1 MNPEVATQD
10 LDTVNSRRDGLR
22 FRPRARIMTTLGL
35 ELINSDTVALA
46 ELVKNSF
53 DADARHVLV
62 AITGEVTEEG
72 LIRADT
78 GTINILDDGHGMNE
92 STIKSTWLEP
102 ATGFRR
108 RSTFTPGG
116 RRVLGEKGVGRFA
129 AAKLGTS
136 LELTS
141 KTKEDEEVQL
151 KIDWSTFDTDDK
163 YLDEV
168 QFALRVADKG
178 VFGRTGS
185 VSKMWQTNINEYLNF
200 KEKLALDHGNLLTIT
215 GLYNPWTPKD
225 VEDIHRALSRLVSP
239 FQDKHIVTE
248 FNIILN
254 LPESFDVDSGLIERP
269 DVFQKPHYKLG
280 AEVDEDGHATVLIE
294 LRDEPERIVNKI
306 IHNQDQKNLRCGPFE
321 IFLNVWDRDS
331 ESLRSLASDSGS
343 TKIVRDALDS
353 AAGISIYRDGFRV
366 LPFGE
371 RGDDWLNL
379 DHRRIQNPTLSL
391 SNNQIIG
398 YVLICRDQNPE
409 LIDQTNRQG
418 IIGGPAFS
426 DLRDAVLELL
436 RLLEKERY
444 KIRPRQER
452 KSKGGLFDR
461 IDLSELQ
468 SAVASSVP
476 SESNIPKMVDDIQ
489 KKIDDR
495 LENVGEVLSRYHRL
509 ATLGQLIDQVVHEL
523 AQPIVAIRQ
532 ASTLGTESIDRSLKR
547 NTVAASSRILDK
559 LKGYYTKIDGQARVA
574 NDVVRR
580 VAPFGGRRRGRPQK
594 YMIETAIKDIVALLR
609 ENIKSINAEVRLPS
623 TNHEVSLDGSEIQQV
638 LLNLLTNSLYWLK
651 QVRKD
656 SRIIS
661 IEVERN
667 NDKSLSLV
675 VEDSGPGVSEG
686 DHDRIFDPYFST
698 KPNGVGLGLSIA
710 GEIVEDYYGGT
721 LELLSPGRLGGAR
734 LRATLKKR
742 VA

>member
-1 MNPEVATQD
+1 MNPEVKTQD
-10 LDTVNSRRDGLR
+10 SDTVNSRRDGLR

-53 DADARHVLV
+53 DADAQYVLV
-62 AITGEVTEEG
+62 MITGEVTEEG
-72 LIRADT
+72 LIKADT

-92 STIKSTWLEP
+92 SIMKNTWLEP

-108 RSTFTPGG
+108 QSTVTPGG

-168 QFALRVADKG
+168 QFALKVADKG

-185 VSKMWQTNINEYLNF
+185 ISRMWQTNIKNYLNA
-200 KEKLALDHGNLLTIT
+200 KDKPAIDHGTLLTIT
-215 GLYNPWTPKD
+215 GLHNSWTSKD
-225 VEDIHRALSRLVSP
+225 VKDTYHALSRLVSP
-239 FQDKHIVTE
+239 FKDKHIMSE

-254 LPESFDVDSGLIERP
+254 LPERFDVESGLIGRP
-269 DVFQKPHYKLG
+269 DVLRQPHYKLS
-280 AEVDEDGHATVLIE
+280 AEVDEDGYATVLIE
-294 LRDEPERIVNKI
+294 LRDEEERTVNQVI
-306 IHNQDQKNLRCGPFE
+306 RSQGRKNLRCGPFE
-321 IFLNVWDRDS
+321 IFLNVWDRDR
-331 ESLRSLASDSGS
+331 ESLSSLAADLGS
-343 TKIVRDALDS
+343 TKMVRNVLDS
-353 AAGISIYRDGFRV
+353 AAGVSIYRDGFRV

-379 DHRRIQNPTLSL
+379 DHRRVQNPTLRL
-391 SNNQIIG
+391 SNNQLIG
-398 YVLICRDQNPE
+398 YVLICRDKNPE

-418 IIGGPAFS
+418 IIDGPAFS
-426 DLRDAVLELL
+426 DLRDAVMQLLELL
-436 RLLEKERY
+436 ETERY

-476 SESNIPKMVDDIQ
+476 SESHIPKMVADIQ
-489 KKIDDR
+489 KRIDDR
-495 LENVGEVLSRYHRL
+495 MESVSEVLSRYHRL
-509 ATLGQLIDQVVHEL
+509 ATLGQLIDRVVHEL

-532 ASTLGTESIDRSLKR
+532 ASTLGTESIDDTSKR
-547 NTVAASSRILDK
+547 HEVKAPSRILDK
-559 LKGYYTKIDGQARVA
+559 LKGYFTKIDGQARVA

-580 VAPFGGRRRGRPQK
+580 IAPFGGRRRGRPQK
-594 YMIETAIKDIVALLR
+594 YMIETAIKDSVALLS
-609 ENIKSINAEVRLPS
+609 EDIKSISAEVRLPS
-623 TNHEVSLDGSEIQQV
+623 TNHEVSLDGTEIQEV
-638 LLNLLTNSLYWLK
+638 LVNLLTNSLHWLR
-651 QVRKD
+651 QMRKGL
-656 SRIIS
+656 RIIS
-661 IEVERN
+661 IGVERN
-667 NDKSLSLV
+667 DDNSLSLI
-675 VEDSGPGVSEG
+675 VEDSGPGVSES
-686 DHDRIFDPYFST
+686 DHDYIFDPYYTT
-698 KPNGVGLGLSIA
+698 KPNGVGLGLTIA
-710 GEIVEDYYGGT
+710 GEIVKDYYDGT
-721 LELLSPGRLGGAR
+721 LELLSPGELGGAR
-734 LRATLKKR
+734 FRATIRKR
-742 VA
+742 VT

>member
-1 MNPEVATQD
+1 MNPEATTQD
-10 LDTVNSRRDGLR
+10 LDTINLRRDGQR

-53 DADARHVLV
+53 DADAQYVLV
-62 AITGEVTEEG
+62 KITGEVTEEG

-92 STIKSTWLEP
+92 STIKGTWLEP

-108 RSTFTPGG
+108 QSTVTPGG

-136 LELTS
+136 LKLTS

-151 KIDWSTFDTDDK
+151 EIDWSTFDTDDK

-168 QFALRVADKG
+168 QFALEVTDDG
-178 VFGRTGS
+178 SFGRTGS
-185 VSKMWQTNINEYLNF
+185 ISKMWRTNMKQYLNY
-200 KEKLALDHGNLLTIT
+200 KDKPAVDHGTLLTIT
-215 GLYNPWTPKD
+215 GLHNSWTPKD
-225 VEDIHRALSRLVSP
+225 VEDTYNALSRLVSP
-239 FQDKHIVTE
+239 FKDKHIMFE

-254 LPESFDVDSGLIERP
+254 LPERFDAESGLIGRP
-269 DVFQKPHYKLG
+269 DVLQQPHYKLS
-280 AEVDEDGHATVLIE
+280 AEVDEDGQATVLIE
-294 LRDEPERIVNKI
+294 LRDEVEHTVNRII
-306 IHNQDQKNLRCGPFE
+306 RNQNQQDLRCGPFE
-321 IFLNVWDRDS
+321 IFLNVWDRDR
-331 ESLRSLASDSGS
+331 ESLSSLAADLGG
-343 TKIVRDALDS
+343 TKMVRNVLDS

-371 RGDDWLNL
+371 RGNDWLNL
-379 DHRRIQNPTLSL
+379 DYRRVQNPTLSL

-398 YVLICRDQNPE
+398 YVLICRDKNPQ

-418 IIGGPAFS
+418 IIDGPAFS
-426 DLRDAVLELL
+426 DLQDAVMQLL
-436 RLLEKERY
+436 QLLEKERY

-452 KSKGGLFDR
+452 ESKGGLFDR

-476 SESNIPKMVDDIQ
+476 SESRIPKMVADIQ

-495 LENVGEVLSRYHRL
+495 LESVGEVLSRYHRL
-509 ATLGQLIDQVVHEL
+509 ATLGQLIDRVVHEL
-523 AQPIVAIRQ
+523 TQPIVAIRH
-532 ASTLGTESIDRSLKR
+532 ASKLGIESIDETSKH
-547 NTVAASSRILDK
+547 NAVKTPSRMLDK
-559 LKGYYTKIDGQARVA
+559 LKGYFTKIDGQARVA

-580 VAPFGGRRRGRPQK
+580 IAPFGGRKRGRPQK
-594 YMIETAIKDIVALLR
+594 YMIETAIKNAVALLR
-609 ENIKSINAEVRLPS
+609 EDIRSISAEVRLPS
-623 TNHEVSLDGSEIQQV
+623 TNHEVSLDGTEIQEV
-638 LLNLLTNSLYWLK
+638 LVNLLTNSLHWLK
-651 QVRKD
+651 QVRKG

-667 NDKSLSLV
+667 DDESLSLI
-675 VEDSGPGVSEG
+675 VEDSGPGVSEN
-686 DHDRIFDPYFST
+686 DHDYIFDPYFTT
-698 KPNGVGLGLSIA
+698 KSNGIGLGLTIA
-710 GEIVEDYYGGT
+710 GEIVKDYYDGT
-721 LELLSPGRLGGAR
+721 LELLSTGELGGAR
-734 LRATLKKR
+734 FRATIRKR
-742 VA
+742 VT

>member
-1 MNPEVATQD
+1 M
-10 LDTVNSRRDGLR
+10 
-22 FRPRARIMTTLGL
+22 
-35 ELINSDTVALA
+35 
-46 ELVKNSF
+46 
-53 DADARHVLV
+53 
-62 AITGEVTEEG
+62 
-72 LIRADT
+72 
-78 GTINILDDGHGMNE
+78 
-92 STIKSTWLEP
+92 
-102 ATGFRR
+102 
-108 RSTFTPGG
+108 
-116 RRVLGEKGVGRFA
+116 
-129 AAKLGTS
+129 
-136 LELTS
+136 
-141 KTKEDEEVQL
+141 
-151 KIDWSTFDTDDK
+151 
-163 YLDEV
+163 
-168 QFALRVADKG
+168 
-178 VFGRTGS
+178 
-185 VSKMWQTNINEYLNF
+185 
-200 KEKLALDHGNLLTIT
+200 
-215 GLYNPWTPKD
+215 
-225 VEDIHRALSRLVSP
+225 
-239 FQDKHIVTE
+239 
-248 FNIILN
+248 
-254 LPESFDVDSGLIERP
+254 
-269 DVFQKPHYKLG
+269 
-280 AEVDEDGHATVLIE
+280 
-294 LRDEPERIVNKI
+294 
-306 IHNQDQKNLRCGPFE
+306 
-321 IFLNVWDRDS
+321 
-331 ESLRSLASDSGS
+331 ASDSGS

-559 LKGYYTKIDGQARVA
+559 LKGYYTKIDGQACVA

-594 YMIETAIKDIVALLR
+594 YMIETAIKDTVALLR

-734 LRATLKKR
+734 LRVTLKKR